1 MAASH
6 PDRLQRLAAVA
17 LACCLGAAASAATP
31 SLPLPKPTKD
41 PIDLT
46 AASSDVD
53 YRNNTLHFR
62 QVRITQGPMSVEA
75 DDASAT
81 GLNFDNSEWTF
92 TGNVRMKVPDGSVS
106 ASDAVVAFKD
116 REIASAVIRGK
127 PAAFEQK
134 LKDSQQVAKGQGDL
148 IEYDVK
154 SGTVKLTGSA
164 WLTDGANTI
173 RGDTLIY
180 NVGNQSVAA
189 NPGGTTPGGVH
200 ITINPDSEDLS
211 NGKGGT
217 GKTPK
222 VKKDAAPTPATTPAP
237 APATEP
243 GPGSGSP

>member
-1 MAASH
+1 MAASL
-6 PDRLQRLAAVA
+6 PDRTHRLAMAA
-17 LACCLGAAASAATP
+17 IACCIGAAAAAATPP
-31 SLPLPKPTKD
+31 SLPLPRPTKD
-41 PIDLT
+41 PIDLV

-75 DDASAT
+75 DEASAT

-92 TGNVRMKVPDGSVS
+92 TGNVRMKVPDGNLS

-116 REIASAVIRGK
+116 RDIASAVIRGK
-127 PAAFEQK
+127 PAEFEQK
-134 LKDSQQVAKGQGDL
+134 LKDSKQVAKGHGDV

-154 SGTVKLTGSA
+154 GGTVKLTGSA
-164 WLTDGANTI
+164 WLTDGDNTI

-180 NVGNQSVAA
+180 NVLNQSVAA

-200 ITINPDSEDLS
+200 ITINPQSEDLS
-211 NGKGGT
+211 NGKGGA

-222 VKKDAAPTPATTPAP
+222 TKKDEAAKPAPPPAP
-237 APATEP
+237 APAA
-243 GPGSGSP
+243 GSGSP